1 MSRRPNFLLFV
12 TDQHRADHLG
22 CYGNRIV
29 RTPHIDSLA
38 QAGTRFERF
47 YVSSPV
53 CMANRAT
60 LMTGRMPSLH
70 GVRHNGI
77 ALSHDATTF
86 VELLRAAGYDTAL
99 IGKSHLQNMGYDG
112 PNRRKWADSPE
123 LQSPP
128 VALRDANART
138 RQGPAYD
145 NEWTPYWN
153 QDANHAVKTP
163 FYGFNRVDLCTFHGD
178 HVGADYAR
186 WLEQQVPNSDQLRGK
201 EHAIP
206 DPRYRAPQAWRTR
219 VPEHLYPT
227 AYIAGQT
234 REFLQTKAD
243 SDNSPFFLTCSFP
256 DPHHPYTPPGRYW
269 DMYDPTQVT
278 LPRSFHERSP
288 TELVAAVHR
297 DTLSGASNREGY
309 TPFGVSER
317 EAREIIALTYGM
329 ITMIDDAIGSVLQT
343 LEETGLAD
351 NTIVAFTSDHG
362 DWMGDHGIMLKGP
375 LHYQG
380 LVRVPFIWKDPAR
393 VDQRN
398 STDQAL
404 AGTIDIAK
412 TVLQRAGIASYNG
425 IQGVDLFSALAN
437 QRAERSMVI
446 ESEQIM
452 YRFGQG
458 QPFRMRSLVDRRYRI
473 SVSDLPHLGELYDL
487 EQDPDESHNK
497 WNDPEFSQLKAHL
510 LERLCREQIQLTDT
524 SPLPTALA

>member
-1 MSRRPNFLLFV
+1 MSRQPNFLLFV

-38 QAGTRFERF
+38 EAGTRFERF

-77 ALSHDATTF
+77 ALSNDSTTF
-86 VELLRAAGYDTAL
+86 VEVLRSAGYDTAL

-112 PNRRKWADSPE
+112 PTRRKWANQQPFR
-123 LQSPP
+123 SPP
-128 VALRDANART
+128 ESLRDADKCAR
-138 RQGPAYD
+138 RGPAYD

-153 QDANHAVKTP
+153 ADASHAVRTP
-163 FYGFNRVDLCTFHGD
+163 FYGFDRVDLCTFHGD
-178 HVGADYAR
+178 QVGADYTR
-186 WLEQQVPNSDQLRGK
+186 WLERLAPGSNELRGK
-201 EHAIP
+201 RNAIP
-206 DPRYRAPQAWRTR
+206 DSRYSSPQAWRTR
-219 VPEHLYPT
+219 IPEHLYPT
-227 AYIAGQT
+227 AYIADRT
-234 REFLQTKAD
+234 REFLTTRAD
-243 SDNSPFFLTCSFP
+243 NAQPFFLTCSFP

-269 DMYDPTQVT
+269 DMYDPAQIP
-278 LPRSFHERSP
+278 LPSSFSEQNP

-297 DTLSGASNREGY
+297 DTRSGASNREGY
-309 TPFGVSER
+309 TPFGVTER

-329 ITMIDDAIGSVLQT
+329 ITMIDDAIGSVLAT
-343 LEETGLAD
+343 LEQAGLAD

-380 LVRVPFIWKDPAR
+380 LIRVPFIWKDPNRKIAR
-393 VDQRN
+393 SCIDMG
-398 STDQAL
+398 L

-412 TVLQRAGIASYNG
+412 TILHRAGIAPFNG
-425 IQGVDLFSALAN
+425 MQGEDLFSSSAQ
-437 QRAERSMVI
+437 QRSTRCMII

-458 QPFRMRSLVDRRYRI
+458 QPFRMRSLIGGRYRL

-487 EQDPDESHNK
+487 EKDPDESLNQ
-497 WNDPEFSQLKAHL
+497 WGNPDFAQLKTQL
-510 LERLCREQIQLTDT
+510 LERLCREQIKLTDT
-524 SPLPTALA
+524 SPMPTALA